1 VKRAAF
7 NERDLAVFDALAAV
21 TASTHGVM
29 ATRGDL
35 QHEMRS
41 ELSAQRL
48 VGMQRRGLLFRDE
61 IAEDGDGI
69 VWGWM
74 ATEDGLVLAAE
85 FRAARLRCEVC
96 DDDGWCET
104 WDEDAMRI
112 VATYECPRL
121 SEPGHA
127 PFNATDLLSAGE
139 ETR

>member
-1 VKRAAF
+1 MKRAAF
-7 NERDLAVFDALAAV
+7 DERDLAVFTALAAV

-29 ATRGDL
+29 ATLGDL
-35 QHEMRS
+35 RHELRA
-41 ELSAQRL
+41 ELSMQRL

-74 ATEDGLVLAAE
+74 ATEEGIALAAE
-85 FRAARLRCEVC
+85 FRAARSRCEVC

-104 WDEDAMRI
+104 WDEDAMQI

-121 SEPGHA
+121 NEPGHA
-127 PFNATDLLSAGE
+127 PFNATGLLSAGE
-139 ETR
+139 ESR